1 MSSAQDQP
9 VPGTGT
15 GAGAGTSG
23 AATGP
28 GTSGTAAGAPVA
40 TGTSIA
46 TEAPVGKHASP
57 TMEAERGYVPRQASG
72 YDDRPGYA
80 ENAPSGAVIG
90 WTVFAAVILMI
101 SGIGNILEGIAQ
113 LVRGSYF
120 VTLPNYAYSLSVHG
134 WGWIHLIA
142 GIVVFVAGAA
152 LMADKTWARVVGVAI
167 ASLSLFMNLV
177 YLPYFPVW
185 SIVVIALDAF
195 VIWALLTPRRGYE

>member
-9 VPGTGT
+9 APGTGT
-15 GAGAGTSG
+15 GAGVG
-23 AATGP
+23 A
-28 GTSGTAAGAPVA
+28 GTSGTATGAGTSSTTTGAPVA
-40 TGTSIA
+40 TG
-46 TEAPVGKHASP
+46 APTGKHASP

-152 LMADKTWARVVGVAI
+152 LMADKTWARVVGVAV
-167 ASLSLFMNLV
+167 ASLSLFLNLV

-185 SIVVIALDAF
+185 SIVIIALDAF
-195 VIWALLTPRRGYE
+195 VIWALLTPRRGYA

>member
-40 TGTSIA
+40 T
-46 TEAPVGKHASP
+46 EAPVGKHASP

-72 YDDRPGYA
+72 YDDRPGLA

-90 WTVFAAVILMI
+90 WTVFAAVMLMI
-101 SGIGNILEGIAQ
+101 AGIGNVLEGIAQ
-113 LVRGSYF
+113 LARGRF
-120 VTLPNYAYSLSVHG
+120 FTTLPNYAYNLSVHS
-134 WGWIHLIA
+134 WGWIHLGA
-142 GIVVFVAGAA
+142 GIVVFLVGAA
-152 LMADKTWARVVGVAI
+152 LLADKTWARALGVGI

-177 YLPYFPVW
+177 YLPFFPVW

-195 VIWALLTPRRGYE
+195 VIWALLSPRRGYA